1 MSWYMYHIVYGIKY
15 PSASLI
21 VNATERV
28 TGRKARVLQMEEIG
42 CKSQTFLS
50 FCLLSSIS
58 SCISPV
64 VFAVWASL
72 TSIVWVSI
80 ETRVVWGRTETGVV
94 WTSTWAV
101 WTSVWVFTETKAT
114 LPKRVLWLSVCSV
127 WSPEYGGKV
136 GGQEGAEG
144 FIPKSIPLG
153 HKSDMPLREKKGNT
167 YATST
172 HLSCLLQNWS
182 NCKTVL

>member
-1 MSWYMYHIVYGIKY
+1 MSWYTYRTVYGIKY

-58 SCISPV
+58 SCISPL

-94 WTSTWAV
+94 WTFTWIA
-101 WTSVWVFTETKAT
+101 WISVWVFTETEVT
-114 LPKRVLWLSVCSV
+114 LPGGGGWSLTSSLLSLEPQVQGQSRRT
-127 WSPEYGGKV
+127 GGSWRFHT
-136 GGQEGAEG
+136 Q
-144 FIPKSIPLG
+144 IYT
-153 HKSDMPLREKKGNT
+153 LRT
-167 YATST
+167 
-172 HLSCLLQNWS
+172 
-182 NCKTVL
+182 